1 MMDIGVPAQPHYG
14 YLCPLPVPGRVSL
27 SPAGLGGLGAP
38 PVSPLRPPRGSQ
50 CPLSGHLGGLSVP
63 SQAILGVSVSP
74 LRPPRGSQC
83 PLSGHFRGLSVPSQ
97 ATSGVSVSPLRPFRE
112 SRGLSAPPVS
122 PVRPLQGSQCPL
134 SGHFR
139 GLSVPSQAISGVS
152 VSPLRPPQGSQCPLS
167 GHFRGLSVPSQAT
180 SGISVSPLRPPQALS
195 VPSQATSGVSVS
207 PLRPFR
213 GSQCPLSGHLGGLSV
228 PSQAT
233 SGVSVSPLR
242 PPRGVSVSP
251 LRPPRGSQCPLSG
264 HLAGP
269 AAPPVSP
276 LCPALRATPVRSGG
290 TLKTLAEADSES
302 LQATWWRGDPRSL
315 PLRSADI
322 LPLLELAARYR
333 RSPAHPATLPRELPC
348 SPLCLRLLLP
358 FTNATGD
365 LWVLLA
371 TGDTPRLPV
380 VACGT
385 SRSELR
391 AGLLRPLLRLL
402 RERLAWEPQPAALG
416 LLGLQHRPGGS
427 GDTDGICFNV
437 LLSVAPAAGRE
448 RPPEPRHPA
457 LRWWPVREEAMRE
470 RVLQRLRGTVPV
482 RS

>member
-1 MMDIGVPAQPHYG
+1 MGDA
-14 YLCPLPVPGRVSL
+14 PVPELEAVLAGGAWEVGTDFEGCPAPPAPVRLGRDVCYVVLAVLFNQEDAVLLVQEAKAGCRGRWYLPAGRVEPGEPIAAALRREVREES
-27 SPAGLGGLGAP
+27 GLLCE
-38 PVSPLRPPRGSQ
+38 PLT
-50 CPLSGHLGGLSVP
+50 LL
-63 SQAILGVSVSP
+63 
-74 LRPPRGSQC
+74 
-83 PLSGHFRGLSVPSQ
+83 
-97 ATSGVSVSPLRPFRE
+97 
-112 SRGLSAPPVS
+112 
-122 PVRPLQGSQCPL
+122 
-134 SGHFR
+134 
-139 GLSVPSQAISGVS
+139 
-152 VSPLRPPQGSQCPLS
+152 
-167 GHFRGLSVPSQAT
+167 
-180 SGISVSPLRPPQALS
+180 ALEE
-195 VPSQATSGVSVS
+195 
-207 PLRPFR
+207 R
-213 GSQCPLSGHLGGLSV
+213 
-228 PSQAT
+228 
-233 SGVSVSPLR
+233 
-242 PPRGVSVSP
+242 
-251 LRPPRGSQCPLSG
+251 
-264 HLAGP
+264 GP
-269 AAPPVSP
+269 AWIRFAF
-276 LCPALRATPVRSGG
+276 LARATGG